1 MKYNIPRYARIR
13 RADLNNDRQLDIQEL
28 ARFIN
33 KRVRDHIQSAIRNNP
48 LQFAKVDV
56 DTRDGLVSWDE
67 YHAYFLREKGVPPG
81 YIESHTEGKHLALD
95 RSAKEEMMRDKA
107 LWNEAARTD
116 SFSLTL
122 DEFLAFRHPEASAVN
137 LLSLVD
143 DLLRQFDEDGD
154 DLLTQD
160 EFSHV
165 SADDLDDKWRQ
176 YIVTK
181 TVHQRE
187 EEFRRLMDV
196 NHDGQA
202 DRSELLSYIDPRHP
216 RHALQESALLFEVA
230 DSDGDGRLRWDE
242 VLPQAT
248 AFVESKMIGTAENF
262 HDQY

>member
-1 MKYNIPRYARIR
+1 
-13 RADLNNDRQLDIQEL
+13 
-28 ARFIN
+28 
-33 KRVRDHIQSAIRNNP
+33 
-48 LQFAKVDV
+48 
-56 DTRDGLVSWDE
+56 
-67 YHAYFLREKGVPPG
+67 
-81 YIESHTEGKHLALD
+81 
-95 RSAKEEMMRDKA
+95 MRDKA

-154 DLLTQD
+154 DLLTMD

-181 TVHQRE
+181 TVRQRE
-187 EEFRRLMDV
+187 EEFKRLMDV
-196 NHDGQA
+196 NRDGQA

-216 RHALQESALLFEVA
+216 RHSLQVAAGLFEMA
-230 DSDGDGRLRWDE
+230 DSDGNQRLALDE
-242 VLPQAT
+242 VLAQAT
-248 AFVESKMIGTAENF
+248 WFIESKMIRTAESF
-262 HDQY
+262 HDEF